1 MGKKNKKAD
10 GDVVAAGP
18 GPLAP
23 WRFSIAILVSAVTTG
38 MTLYRAAASGIDLD
52 MALVRSFG
60 VYFLTW
66 IVLGS
71 INKMLAIA
79 ESKDA
84 AAADDVID
92 AAASDDRRDPAIN

>member
-1 MGKKNKKAD
+1 MGKKNKHA
-10 GDVVAAGP
+10 DVVVAGP

-38 MTLYRAAASGIDLD
+38 MTLYSAAVTGIDLD

-79 ESKDA
+79 ESKDSA
-84 AAADDVID
+84 AGDDVID
-92 AAASDDRRDPAIN
+92 AAASDRDPAVN